1 MSITAYLLGLQH
13 IGLPTSDVEKT
24 KAFYESL
31 GFSCMYETLW
41 EGHPLR
47 FFILNG
53 LVIEVY
59 YVEKSAFTDG
69 SWDHIALDVSDIEKT
84 LEEVHSL
91 GYKELE
97 QGIQSM
103 PVFDHGVRY
112 FTIRGPNGEKVEFN
126 QKIRK

>member
-1 MSITAYLLGLQH
+1 
-13 IGLPTSDVEKT
+13 
-24 KAFYESL
+24 
-31 GFSCMYETLW
+31 MYETLW

-59 YVEKSAFTDG
+59 YGEKSAFTDG